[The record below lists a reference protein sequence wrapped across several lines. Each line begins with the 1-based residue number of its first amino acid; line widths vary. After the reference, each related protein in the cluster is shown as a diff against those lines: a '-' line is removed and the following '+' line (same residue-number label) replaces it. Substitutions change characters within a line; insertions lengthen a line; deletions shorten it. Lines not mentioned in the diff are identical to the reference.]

1 MLQRTADGDTRK
13 GPWSLRT
20 GFRPESVLSEV
31 LPPRVGSPPDLPGGE
46 REPVVLSQAF
56 LSFPFLAECLS
67 EPPPGCLFPDSLGLN
82 SNSLLIVSAMDGNN
96 LPHHLPDMVLV
107 Y

>member
-13 GPWSLRT
+13 GPWGLRT
-20 GFRPESVLSEV
+20 GFCPESVLSEV

-56 LSFPFLAECLS
+56 LSFPFLAECGLGPS
-67 EPPPGCLFPDSLGLN
+67 DPLFLPLRAFLAVCF
-82 SNSLLIVSAMDGNN
+82 LIA
-96 LPHHLPDMVLV
+96 
-107 Y
+107 

>member
-1 MLQRTADGDTRK
+1 MCLLRAVVGRRARK
-13 GPWSLRT
+13 NELVLR
-20 GFRPESVLSEV
+20 GEV
-31 LPPRVGSPPDLPGGE
+31 LA
-46 REPVVLSQAF
+46 SQ
-56 LSFPFLAECLS
+56 S
-67 EPPPGCLFPDSLGLN
+67 PPGCLFPDSLGLN